1 MAGDRQPLGNL
12 ADPNELASQTAAL
25 AATRGEGS
33 RTAAIVSAIALV
45 FSAYS
50 LWETSLKRA
59 DVAAFVPPVIHFAQP
74 YQNSNFEMISIPVTL
89 TNDGARTGTVLS
101 MELTVTDPRSGAA
114 KLFYAADLGN
124 WSIERARSRAF
135 TPFAPISL
143 QGRTSRTENVLF
155 YTRGDDQKPNE
166 IIRELGPYQMTL
178 TLEVAEAEDFGA
190 IDRLWKSPPPTL
202 SFERELK
209 FYDARAFQTGT
220 IPLYARDWRSATNA
234 RGN

>member
-166 IIRELGPYQMTL
+166 LIREVGSYRMQLR
-178 TLEVAEAEDFGA
+178 LEVAESGDLGPL
-190 IDRLWKSPPPTL
+190 DRLWSRGPEEL
-202 SFERELK
+202 EFERELK
-209 FYDARAFQTGT
+209 FYDARAFQNGT
-220 IPLYARDWRSATNA
+220 IPLYAKDWRSSAT
-234 RGN
+234 RSGQ